1 MRSLI
6 ALGAVVCLSVPAA
19 ANNVLVL
26 PFVNASRTANLDWIG
41 ESVSETIR
49 EALASHG
56 LMVLDR
62 EDRQEAYRR
71 LGLRADANP
80 TRATLLKIGQ
90 SLDAGQ
96 VVYGEFQLI
105 PPPAGVTNTRGSLKI
120 TARILDLRRMTQG
133 PEYAEVGA
141 LEDLAQQQS
150 HLAWQTLQFIAPKQ
164 APSESEFR
172 KQWRQVR
179 VDAIESYIRGLLA
192 QSPEARQKLFAQALR
207 IEPNFSDAAYQLGLL
222 AYQRKDYKSA
232 AENLVKVERT
242 DVHFRQ
248 AMFYLGICKYQSDDF
263 GGAQSAFETVVSEV
277 PLNEVW
283 NNLGAAQSRRNL
295 LAAAVESFTKAL
307 EGDSGD
313 PVYHFNAGVALWK
326 LSRFDEAAERF
337 RAALDRN
344 PQDQEAT
351 LMLGRCLK
359 RARPDARSEGIE
371 RLKTNFE
378 ESAYWQLK
386 ALVQPE
392 KP

>member
-1 MRSLI
+1 MKSLVT
-6 ALGAVVCLSVPAA
+6 LGAVVCLSVPLV

-26 PFVNASRTANLDWIG
+26 PFINASRTANLDWIG

-49 EALASHG
+49 EALATHG
-56 LMVLDR
+56 IIVLNR

-71 LGLRADANP
+71 LGLRSDANP

-105 PPPAGVTNTRGSLKI
+105 PPPVGVTNTRGSLKI

-192 QSPEARQKLFAQALR
+192 QNPEARQKLFAQALR
-207 IEPNFSDAAYQLGLL
+207 IEPNFSGAAYQLGLL
-222 AYQRKDYKSA
+222 AYQRKDYKA
-232 AENLVKVERT
+232 AVENLLKVERT

-248 AMFYLGICKYQSDDF
+248 ATFYQGICKYLSGDF
-263 GGAQSAFETVVSEV
+263 AGAQSAFETVASEV

-295 LAAAVESFTKAL
+295 PSALESFTKAL

-326 LSRFDEAAERF
+326 LARYDEAAERF

-359 RARPDARSEGIE
+359 RARPDARSEGVE